1 MPGQGRR
8 KLTEGFCMD
17 RRRRKRR
24 ASQRMTARSGTLLA
38 TRPGLNTKSTLPPH
52 TVELTLPRQARVII
66 DGKSHFFRTLG
77 SGFNT
82 TNGPGSPSPV
92 WSYDPAE
99 NEWALEVCSKLI
111 QIYLMPFQP

>member
-38 TRPGLNTKSTLPPH
+38 TRPGLNTNLRCH
-52 TVELTLPRQARVII
+52 RIELTLPRQARVII
-66 DGKSHFFRTLG
+66 DGNSRVIRTLG